1 MVFIYW
7 VKQATICP
15 YFIFKV
21 YFILTPQQYCLQK
34 AQQSGSS
41 FVVSFKFLSQDKRDA
56 MIALYAFC
64 REVDDVVDDCSDVGV
79 AQTTLNWWRNQ
90 VTLIFSG
97 QPEHPVCQALQ
108 EHVVRFALP
117 ENEFMDIIDG
127 MQMDL
132 QQARYLTFADLEVYC
147 YRAAG
152 VVGRLSARI
161 FGFSNNET
169 LLYAE
174 KLGLALQLTNIIR
187 DVGEDARRG
196 RIYLPVEYLQT
207 YSVTAAEI
215 LAYKETDTF
224 KKLMAFQIDR
234 AKNVYQEAVA
244 LLPPVDMKK
253 QRAGLVMAAIYYALL
268 LEIERDGAE
277 KVLQQKLLIPKG
289 RKIWLALKTW
299 CFGFKP

>member
-1 MVFIYW
+1 M
-7 VKQATICP
+7 
-15 YFIFKV
+15 

-90 VTLIFSG
+90 VTLVFSG

-108 EHVVRFALP
+108 EHVGRFALP

-132 QQARYLTFADLEVYC
+132 QQARYLTFKDLEVYC

-161 FGFSNNET
+161 FEFSNDET

-196 RIYLPVEYLQT
+196 RIYLPVEDLQT

-215 LAYKETDTF
+215 LAYKETDAF
-224 KKLMAFQIDR
+224 AKLMAFQIER
-234 AKNVYQEAVA
+234 AKNIYEEAVM
-244 LLPPVDMKK
+244 LLPQADMKK

-268 LEIERDGAE
+268 LEIEKDGAE